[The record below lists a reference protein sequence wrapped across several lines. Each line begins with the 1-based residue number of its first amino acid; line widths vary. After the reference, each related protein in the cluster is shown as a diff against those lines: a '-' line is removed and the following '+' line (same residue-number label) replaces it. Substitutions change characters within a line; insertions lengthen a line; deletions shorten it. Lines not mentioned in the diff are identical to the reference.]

1 MIASI
6 SPPNLLLSNWVRPF
20 FMIQPLLSEASEALF
35 ARTYSVPVASEAY
48 SGVMAL
54 VATPTIR

>member
-1 MIASI
+1 
-6 SPPNLLLSNWVRPF
+6 
-20 FMIQPLLSEASEALF
+20 MIQPLLSEASEALF